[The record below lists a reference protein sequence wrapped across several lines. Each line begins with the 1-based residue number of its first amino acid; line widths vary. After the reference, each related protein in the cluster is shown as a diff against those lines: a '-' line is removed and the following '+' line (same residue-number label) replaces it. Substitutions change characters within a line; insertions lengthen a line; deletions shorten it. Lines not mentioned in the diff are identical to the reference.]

1 MLFLLML
8 EFQVLTVLKKLHH
21 TVYQNK
27 MKNFEK
33 KLQNILSSLVGISIN
48 ELEEK
53 KCRLVQYIFIFLLE
67 VVGVKGAVAGKGT
80 GPGTVAGTGTGVE
93 MGNDPGAD
101 TENVRQIDI
110 IMKCSIS
117 YFHIMKV

>member
-1 MLFLLML
+1 M
-8 EFQVLTVLKKLHH
+8 E
-21 TVYQNK
+21 
-27 MKNFEK
+27 NFEK
-33 KLQNILSSLVGISIN
+33 KLKNRLSSLVGISIN
-48 ELEEK
+48 KLEK
-53 KCRLVQYIFIFLLE
+53 KCRLVQYIFNFLLE
-67 VVGVKGAVAGKGT
+67 EVGVKGAVAGTCVGKGT